1 MNMVFDLPKKVE
13 DGERASSIYESKDL
27 SDVGVYSIF
36 TNTQQGSRV
45 LSTSISLSLKTI
57 QRRIDSM
64 ETKLDAIKRNNQEI
78 LTVVNKQMDVSV
90 LVMKNKWVGLQK
102 NR

>member
-1 MNMVFDLPKKVE
+1 
-13 DGERASSIYESKDL
+13 
-27 SDVGVYSIF
+27 
-36 TNTQQGSRV
+36 
-45 LSTSISLSLKTI
+45 
-57 QRRIDSM
+57 M